1 VTKGRLIVNGKHT
14 GTGAVTVR
22 TGATLA
28 GFGQLAAATTINTGG
43 TLQAGDTLVNGKGL
57 TFNSTLKLNGTA
69 ALNVLADRTKSN
81 TITLKGATTISADA
95 VLQLNEGELME
106 EAPYKDTEYQIFNI
120 SGGTITGTFKEIQ
133 PATPGEGQT
142 WDTSRLYS
150 EGILRVVGGQPN
162 PDQGQQDPDPQPV
175 DTKTALLA
183 WGNMYAASYDNS
195 GVNNMMV
202 GSDND
207 EAQGFRLVCTG
218 NLTKA
223 YTSGGNSPKMKV
235 PYKDEVLERT
245 PIKGSNGAQNTV
257 FMPAGAK
264 ATKVT
269 LFSVTGTNSSNRTSY
284 WKEVAGQEYTET
296 TTTVLDLDATR
307 DDPNAVSFTLQNVP
321 DKFTFTNTGEQ
332 QCFIIYIEYHIGGDA
347 DAISSIDNGSE
358 PLRVEYFTTAGERMI
373 TPGRGLYI
381 VRMTMPDGRTV
392 SRKVVY

>member
-1 VTKGRLIVNGKHT
+1 
-14 GTGAVTVR
+14 
-22 TGATLA
+22 
-28 GFGQLAAATTINTGG
+28 
-43 TLQAGDTLVNGKGL
+43 
-57 TFNSTLKLNGTA
+57 
-69 ALNVLADRTKSN
+69 
-81 TITLKGATTISADA
+81 
-95 VLQLNEGELME
+95 
-106 EAPYKDTEYQIFNI
+106 
-120 SGGTITGTFKEIQ
+120 
-133 PATPGEGQT
+133 
-142 WDTSRLYS
+142 
-150 EGILRVVGGQPN
+150 
-162 PDQGQQDPDPQPV
+162 
-175 DTKTALLA
+175 
-183 WGNMYAASYDNS
+183 MYAASYDNS

-202 GSDND
+202 GAEND

-296 TTTVLDLDATR
+296 TTTVLDLEATR

-332 QCFIIYIEYHIGGDA
+332 QCVIVYIEYHLGGTNG
-347 DAISSIDNGSE
+347 ISSAGMGGTPIRIDYYNA
-358 PLRVEYFTTAGERMI
+358 AGERVA
-373 TPGRGLYI
+373 TPRSGIYI
-381 VRMTMPDGRTV
+381 VRMTMPDGRTE
-392 SRKVVY
+392 SRKVAY